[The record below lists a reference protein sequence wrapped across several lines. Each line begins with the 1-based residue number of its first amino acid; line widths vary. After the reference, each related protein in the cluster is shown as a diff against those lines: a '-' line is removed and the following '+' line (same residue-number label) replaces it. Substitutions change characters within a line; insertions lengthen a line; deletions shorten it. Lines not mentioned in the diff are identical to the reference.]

1 MSQRVSQKKPKVKWV
16 KPTPEEEAEQLAR
29 LYAERYENPF
39 TAANRNINVG
49 DRVRQVGWFADY
61 DRKNKG
67 RTNFDGTV
75 TEIYPHNP
83 NDPIPEHGF
92 ITVVFDDGSDGDFV
106 DYSKEDLLVRI

>member
-16 KPTPEEEAEQLAR
+16 KPTEAEQKAQTAA

-39 TAANRNINVG
+39 TAANRDIKVG

-61 DRKNKG
+61 DRKKG

-83 NDPIPEHGF
+83 NNPISEHGA
-92 ITVVFDDGSDGDFV
+92 ITVVFDDGSDGDLV
-106 DYSKEDLLVRI
+106 DYSKEDLLEKV